1 MFEADKSCRESYLVG
16 GRVWWPEDG
25 LNVKMSWVSSAEVRA
40 VYRDN
45 VVV

>member
-1 MFEADKSCRESYLVG
+1 MFKADVGCRASYLVG